1 MNISKLAKQKF
12 PFIVTNIRHYAET
25 KKKKKEKK
33 STIRKI
39 TSNEGETIN
48 SFITRSQFCYKEP
61 ISRNALSD
69 SIQLSG
75 IVFTA

>member
-1 MNISKLAKQKF
+1 MQKQ
-12 PFIVTNIRHYAET
+12 